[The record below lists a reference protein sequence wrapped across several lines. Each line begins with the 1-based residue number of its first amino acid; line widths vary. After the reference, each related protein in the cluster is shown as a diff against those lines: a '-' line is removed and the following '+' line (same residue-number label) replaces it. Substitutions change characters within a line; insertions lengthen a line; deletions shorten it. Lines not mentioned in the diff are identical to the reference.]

1 MLTLNIDMFCCKNI
15 LFTVIKLSTILN
27 FYNIMSS
34 NKKDKVENFKNINE
48 NNKNNDNKKKNIV
61 KKNIK
66 NNTNNVNKE
75 NILKGENNIVKSDFN
90 KENSKENIKLDNN
103 VIKELERL
111 NKNYKDKNDA
121 ENIDDL
127 LYFDDDDE
135 FKELFGNDLMLFSN
149 NQLPFINIP
158 ISFSYYLTLIDYN
171 LKCIPK
177 DQRNNY
183 FTKNII
189 NVNSSVVVL
198 YKFTSLHKKMWNS
211 FLAKRPENKALIYIR
226 DHFIPKLGI
235 FFEKGGYKNYYSYKI
250 KDKNDDNSK
259 YKDIESTVRIPLLRL
274 GLALQF
280 TWLKDE
286 SGIINSSFLISG
298 GFQTNVYKQG
308 CCCCHCKDSNWF
320 DVSSDF
326 YGVNKVG
333 INNYS
338 VNINGFK
345 MKPWYV
351 MFHLEVGFYFIKL
364 FTRFYSPISS
374 SNNTNMSFLDFF
386 RMDNCDIKDKKDND
400 MKQNE
405 TKKLNFDKWTMSWGI
420 SLSL

>member
-1 MLTLNIDMFCCKNI
+1 MLNIF
-15 LFTVIKLSTILN
+15 
-27 FYNIMSS
+27 
-34 NKKDKVENFKNINE
+34 NINST
-48 NNKNNDNKKKNIV
+48 NNKDVKYLKNDINKKNIDV
-61 KKNIK
+61 NKKNVNTNKKNTDINKKNIK
-66 NNTNNVNKE
+66 DNNNG
-75 NILKGENNIVKSDFN
+75 NI
-90 KENSKENIKLDNN
+90 ENIKINNN
-103 VIKELERL
+103 VIKDLERF
-111 NKNYKDKNDA
+111 NKDKNNA
-121 ENIDDL
+121 EKIDDL
-127 LYFDDDDE
+127 LFLDDDDE
-135 FKELFGNDLMLFSN
+135 FKELFGDDVMFLQN
-149 NQLPFINIP
+149 NQMSFLNIP

-177 DQRNNY
+177 DQRDNY

-211 FLAKRPENKALIYIR
+211 FLVKRPENKGLIYIR

-250 KDKNDDNSK
+250 KDNNDDNSK
-259 YKDIESTVRIPLLRL
+259 YKDIESTVRIPIVRL
-274 GLALQF
+274 GLAFQF

-286 SGIINSSFLISG
+286 SGIINSSLLISG
-298 GFQTNVYKQG
+298 GWQTNYYKQG
-308 CCCCHCKDSNWF
+308 CCCFHCKDNNWV

-338 VNINGFK
+338 KNISGFK
-345 MKPWYV
+345 MRPWYFMV
-351 MFHLEVGFYFIKL
+351 HLEFGFYFLKL

-374 SNNTNMSFLDFF
+374 SDSTNMSFLDFF
-386 RMDNCDIKDKKDND
+386 KMDNCSIKGKKDSD
-400 MKQNE
+400 MKQDVS
-405 TKKLNFDKWTMSWGI
+405 KKLNFDKWTMSWGI